1 MIGGATALG
10 LVVTILIV
18 LLVYRKRQAMI
29 RMEARREQNAF
40 VDLEVDEDGNPD
52 VLKSKRKTRDLGVNN
67 SPLY

>member
-1 MIGGATALG
+1 
-10 LVVTILIV
+10 
-18 LLVYRKRQAMI
+18 MI
-29 RMEARREQNAF
+29 RMEARREQNTF

>member
-1 MIGGATALG
+1 VIGGATALG

-29 RMEARREQNAF
+29 RMEARREQNTF

>member
-29 RMEARREQNAF
+29 RMEARREQNTF